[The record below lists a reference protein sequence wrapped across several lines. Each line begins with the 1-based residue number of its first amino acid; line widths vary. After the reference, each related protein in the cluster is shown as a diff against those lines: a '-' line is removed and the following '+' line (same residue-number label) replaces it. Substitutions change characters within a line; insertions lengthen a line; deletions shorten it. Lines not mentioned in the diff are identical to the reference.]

1 MIKLCI
7 FDLDGTLANTLY
19 TIAHY
24 GNTAL
29 ARCGYKEIP
38 DEEYKNFV
46 GNGADVLL
54 RKMLMYTAGSE
65 ENVAEVRKVYDELY
79 EKAPSFL
86 TKVYDGMEYLISVLK
101 ECGILLCVNSNKPDD
116 MTKAVVS
123 KIFPKNTFTMVE
135 GQKEGTPKKPDPAAV
150 LNILETLNISKNEC
164 VYIGDSEVDI
174 KTAKNAGV
182 TSIAVTWGFR
192 DKEAIIAEGPDYIAQ
207 YPYEILD
214 FIEYL

>member
-7 FDLDGTLANTLY
+7 FDLDGTLANTLP
-19 TIAHY
+19 TISNY

-29 ARCGYKEIP
+29 ERFGYKAIP
-38 DEEYKNFV
+38 VEEYKNFV

-54 RKMLMYTAGSE
+54 RKMLIYTAGTD
-65 ENVAEVRKVYDELY
+65 ENVAQVRKFYDGLY

-101 ECGILLCVNSNKPDD
+101 ESGILLCVNSNKPDD
-116 MTKAVVS
+116 MTKAVIS
-123 KIFPKNTFTMVE
+123 KLFPKNTFTMVE
-135 GQKEGTPKKPDPAAV
+135 GQKEGTAKKPDPAAV
-150 LNILETLNISKNEC
+150 LNMLETLNISKSEC

-174 KTAKNAGV
+174 KTAKNAGI

-192 DKEAIIAEGPDYIAQ
+192 DKEAIISASPDYVAQ